1 MSSLKVKVSE
11 AYFSSD
17 WIYKKE
23 HLELGVTNDGF
34 LLNNILIKRKECTFR
49 SLEMR
54 SKRSG
59 ACDKIW
65 ICSVIF
71 SKVQGLQYYFPENL
85 ECKLKFYESEHF
97 SDSSLHHPDLEN
109 SKILGN
115 FCFSEQIL
123 YRKQS
128 LGAPWRAMYFNHRYN
143 GKTTENFGLYF
154 PSLRGRRL
162 KGKGK
167 GVLVV
172 SRPNSPP
179 LPLFLILIV
188 WLRSQLKNNRNTAGL
203 NPDEWQ
209 EKGLNIRRGR
219 HAT

>member
-1 MSSLKVKVSE
+1 MSSLKLNVSE

-17 WIYKKE
+17 WIYRKE
-23 HLELGVTNDGF
+23 HLELGV
-34 LLNNILIKRKECTFR
+34 NNILIKRKDCTFR

-188 WLRSQLKNNRNTAGL
+188 
-203 NPDEWQ
+203 
-209 EKGLNIRRGR
+209 
-219 HAT
+219 

>member
-1 MSSLKVKVSE
+1 MSSLKLNVSE

-17 WIYKKE
+17 WIYRKE

-34 LLNNILIKRKECTFR
+34 LLNNILIKRKEWTFR
-49 SLEMR
+49 FLEMHSR
-54 SKRSG
+54 R
-59 ACDKIW
+59 CDKIW

-71 SKVQGLQYYFPENL
+71 SKVQDLQYYFPENFQ
-85 ECKLKFYESEHF
+85 CKLKFYESEHF
-97 SDSSLHHPDLEN
+97 SDSSLHHPAVEN

-128 LGAPWRAMYFNHRYN
+128 LGAPRRAMYFNHRYK

-172 SRPNSPP
+172 SCPNSRP

-188 WLRSQLKNNRNTAGL
+188 WLRNQLAK
-203 NPDEWQ
+203 Q
-209 EKGLNIRRGR
+209 KQQK
-219 HAT
+219 HC